1 MKWNEVLF
9 FYRLKF
15 LESSALNLPS
25 KPFAWSL
32 ATVLEA
38 ATSIR
43 VECKD
48 ERVLLEK
55 SAFLLALAL
64 TGRISE
70 ITARQR
76 SGTGVAFHP

>member
-1 MKWNEVLF
+1 MKYSSFIDSSLV
-9 FYRLKF
+9 
-15 LESSALNLPS
+15 ESSALNLPS

-70 ITARQR
+70 ITAWQGSRT
-76 SGTGVAFHP
+76 SVAFHP

>member
-1 MKWNEVLF
+1 MKYSSFIDSSLV
-9 FYRLKF
+9 
-15 LESSALNLPS
+15 ESSALNLPS

-32 ATVLEA
+32 VTVLEA

-55 SAFLLALAL
+55 SAFLLALASS
-64 TGRISE
+64 GRISE
-70 ITARQR
+70 ITARQG

>member
-1 MKWNEVLF
+1 MKYSSFIDSSLV
-9 FYRLKF
+9 
-15 LESSALNLPS
+15 ESSALNLPS
-25 KPFAWSL
+25 KPIAWSL

-38 ATSIR
+38 AASIR

-70 ITARQR
+70 ITARQG